1 MCASPINRRWRIII
15 SACAVILFIGV
26 VIALCYATPLSYFYC
41 LAREKSWL
49 AAKTEAEMD
58 SRMWAFYTKR
68 SIDPS
73 NSLWGWSYVL
83 KPEER
88 MIQYRVF
95 AKEPL
100 DVVLD
105 RESRIVAAFT
115 SYE

>member
-1 MCASPINRRWRIII
+1 MFYAQRPI
-15 SACAVILFIGV
+15 A
-26 VIALCYATPLSYFYC
+26 
-41 LAREKSWL
+41 
-49 AAKTEAEMD
+49 
-58 SRMWAFYTKR
+58 
-68 SIDPS
+68 PS
-73 NSLWGWSYVL
+73 NSMWGWSYVL